1 MWKAKSQIDTTE
13 NSQIPQLIS
22 FSIVIIRV
30 QGFDLS
36 CGFKSVRIQVD
47 MA

>member
-22 FSIVIIRV
+22 FSIVIIIRV
-30 QGFDLS
+30 QAAKKLS
-36 CGFKSVRIQVD
+36 SFE
-47 MA
+47 ME